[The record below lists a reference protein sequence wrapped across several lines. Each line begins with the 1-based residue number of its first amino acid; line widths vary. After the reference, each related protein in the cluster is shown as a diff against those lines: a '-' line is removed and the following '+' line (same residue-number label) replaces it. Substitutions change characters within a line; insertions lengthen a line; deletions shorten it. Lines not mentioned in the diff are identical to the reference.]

1 MCDDNT
7 LRLKVDGNPS
17 EIDLKALEKS
27 VAAISKLIRAVG
39 GKDAQ
44 QRIKG
49 LKTGSAVVDVITE
62 PEHVKILTEGLE
74 ALRHTGQ
81 RPEKFDRAALNA
93 VNALYEVNTLPGV
106 TGVYFGSLATPIN
119 VNKEVFQHA
128 NEALNDLLESL
139 GSVKGTLYK
148 FNGRNGL
155 TAGIEHSRT
164 GKSIRLELEEHHV
177 KKVLELM
184 QKEVLVRGL
193 LTRDPITNEVQAVKV
208 KDVGEVGRKEIQRPV
223 FEVQGILGTEWL
235 EGLDPVE
242 IVRSNRDV

>member
-1 MCDDNT
+1 MCDGST

-27 VAAISKLIRAVG
+27 VAAVSKLIRAVG
-39 GKDAQ
+39 GIDAQ
-44 QRIKG
+44 PRIKG

-62 PEHVKILTEGLE
+62 PEHVKSLTEGLE
-74 ALRHTGQ
+74 ALSHTGQ
-81 RPEKFDRAALNA
+81 RPEKFNRAALSA
-93 VNALYEVNTLPGV
+93 INALYEVNALPGV
-106 TGVYFGSLATPIN
+106 TGIYFGSLAAPIN
-119 VNKEVFQHA
+119 VNHEVSRHA
-128 NEALNDLLESL
+128 TEALNDVLESL

-164 GKSIRLELEEHHV
+164 GRSIRLELEEHHV
-177 KKVLELM
+177 KTVLEHM

-193 LTRDPITNEVQAVKV
+193 LTRDPITNEVQTVKV
-208 KDVGEVGRKEIQRPV
+208 KDVGEVRKRKVQRPA

-242 IVRSNRDV
+242 IVRLNRDV